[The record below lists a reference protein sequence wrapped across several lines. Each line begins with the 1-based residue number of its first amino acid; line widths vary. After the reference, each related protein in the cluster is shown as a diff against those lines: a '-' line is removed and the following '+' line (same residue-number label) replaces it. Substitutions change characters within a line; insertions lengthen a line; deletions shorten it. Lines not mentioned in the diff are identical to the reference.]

1 MSTYEDPAQSELG
14 GCPHYEEIDDETLER
29 LFSKVAAVRSEDY
42 DLFSFTHRP
51 MEVFRG
57 TASETS
63 SVWDED
69 RIYRQFSEDRV
80 EGNFVVVIEGEVGT
94 GKSELCAYLTHRLR
108 RDDRPILH
116 IDKNDDLMTILSER
130 IPDFYEEH
138 FGEKL
143 PGAQNFKNLREDIE
157 KNPETVAT
165 NATSGAILNLR
176 RRGYDVEESSDQRDK
191 ISDLVAEKLV
201 NQFME
206 RGEYDKKVR
215 FIREEEMEQE
225 DFLQIFANPVD
236 IEEATQQ
243 FNNELWREIRD
254 RYETS
259 SLDDVLEKV
268 GSRFEDTR
276 PVIVFEDF
284 SIAAVEAKKLSNYM
298 ERDKETDNWDFIVA
312 GTRDSTKVLHT
323 QTSGD
328 RFMFFQTNKKDS
340 NSVLFL
346 NEETSVGFIRPYL
359 GYIKSHDGSVQY
371 DREGWSYDLKKAPSN
386 SICSQCGFCDDKFRD
401 LYPFNE
407 QFLSRVYSGL
417 EDDQKSPREYVIAVF
432 DILDEFHYG
441 SAQAPS
447 SAGVLRERIRNTV
460 SVADIVYD
468 EAEEYADLAKWYG
481 EERGSQVA
489 INRKFVEA
497 FGFETEGLPEEI
509 TFDDDYVLID
519 KEEVDNGGGGNG
531 DTCPACGSSNIQT
544 KSNGNVVCG
553 ACGEIIVGTDPLQ
566 EKIQT
571 AKEEVDSWI
580 ENPDKYPDTNMYIRR
595 GLRDVIKELTDGF
608 RLYEGNNLL
617 YNLSGQ
623 KDPFVYSDSNEAPD
637 EDQIVISRKD
647 FRRSDLRQLSEFGV
661 RRHEEPRSADYEN
674 QYERIGTQLT
684 GYAKEWRQRVFE
696 TQLEKDDR
704 IYKRHARYEFSDLL
718 LASYATLCLIDDPV
732 RPLSAKNLNERFQD
746 DESFSINRHL
756 KSPLKNVLDVGD
768 YSIFEDLMDD
778 AEYVESLVGEL
789 FGVSANSLD
798 VPAVRRRLQAN
809 PPYEVLEMLGRG
821 QIQDINSRLRFDTGH
836 NVKDFANNM
845 YDVRKALDDVVDHGF
860 NYDVISYVNDTIAG
874 TEMNEVNSKYENLK
888 VYDSVNSDF
897 LEELG
902 KLCRYTNEDVRE
914 VGKAAE
920 IANNLWKGDELQSI
934 AAALIS
940 LKLDN
945 MELVDQFR
953 AVPLMGG
960 DQDGQV
966 GKEFQEVSSHYVS

>member
-1 MSTYEDPAQSELG
+1 MSMYKNPAENELG
-14 GCPHYEEIDDETLER
+14 ECPHFEEIDDKTLER
-29 LFSKVAAVRSEDY
+29 LFSKVAAVRSEEY

-57 TASETS
+57 TASEGLP
-63 SVWDED
+63 VWDED

-130 IPDFYEEH
+130 IPEFYEEH
-138 FGEKL
+138 FGEEL
-143 PGAQNFKNLREDIE
+143 PGAQKFKNLREDIE

-176 RRGYDVEESSDQRDK
+176 RRGYNVEESSEQRNK
-191 ISDLVAEKLV
+191 ISNLVAEKLV

-225 DFLQIFANPVD
+225 DFLQIFAGSVD
-236 IEEATQQ
+236 IEEATQE

-254 RYETS
+254 RYETA
-259 SLDDVLEKV
+259 SLDSILEKV
-268 GSRFEDTR
+268 GNRFKDTR

-284 SIAAVEAKKLSNYM
+284 SIAAVEAKRLSNYM
-298 ERDKETDNWDFIVA
+298 ERDKESDNWDFIVA

-323 QTSGD
+323 QTSED

-346 NEETSVGFIRPYL
+346 DEETSVDFIRPYL

-371 DREGWSYDLKKAPSN
+371 DREGWDYNLKDAPSD
-386 SICSQCGFCDDKFRD
+386 SICAKCGFCDDDFRD

-407 QFLSRVYSGL
+407 QFLRRVYSGL
-417 EDDQKSPREYVIAVF
+417 EEDQKSPREYVIAVF

-497 FGFETEGLPEEI
+497 FGFETEDLPEEI

-553 ACGEIIVGTDPLQ
+553 DCGEIIVGTDPLQ
-566 EKIQT
+566 KKIRT
-571 AKEEVDSWI
+571 AKDEVDSWI

-595 GLRDVIKELTDGF
+595 GLRDLIKELTDGF
-608 RLYEGNNLL
+608 KLYEGGDLL
-617 YNLSGQ
+617 YKLSSQ
-623 KDPFVYSDSNEAPD
+623 KDPFVYSDSNEAPE

-647 FRRSDLRQLSEFGV
+647 FRRSDLRQLAEFGV
-661 RRHEEPRSADYEN
+661 RRHEEPRSADYES
-674 QYERIGTQLT
+674 QYKRIGVQLA
-684 GYAKEWRQRVFE
+684 GYSKGWRRRIFE

-704 IYKRHARYEFSDLL
+704 IYKRDARYEFSDLL
-718 LASYATLCLIDDPV
+718 LASYATLCLLDDPV
-732 RPLSAKNLNERFQD
+732 RPLSAEDLNERFRD
-746 DESFSINRHL
+746 DKSFSVDRRL
-756 KSPLKNVLDVGD
+756 TSPLKDVLDIGS
-768 YSIFEDLMDD
+768 YSVFETLMQD
-778 AEYVESLVGEL
+778 AEYVESLVREM
-789 FGVSANSLD
+789 FGVSASSLD

-809 PPYEVLEMLGRG
+809 PPYEVLDKLGRG
-821 QIQDINSRLRFDTGH
+821 QIQNIDSRLRFDKGH
-836 NVKDFANNM
+836 NVKDFADNM
-845 YDVRKALDDVVDHGF
+845 YDVRQTLDDVVDHGF
-860 NYDVISYVNDTIAG
+860 NYDVISYVNDVIAG
-874 TEMNEVNSKYENLK
+874 TDMNEVGSKYENLK
-888 VYDSVNSDF
+888 VYDSVNTDF

-902 KLCRYTNEDVRE
+902 KLCEYTNEDVRE
-914 VGKAAE
+914 VEEAAE
-920 IANNLWKGDELQSI
+920 IANELWKEDEFQSI

-945 MELVDQFR
+945 MSIVHQFR
-953 AVPLMGG
+953 SVPLVGSS
-960 DQDGQV
+960 QDSKIGENF
-966 GKEFQEVSSHYVS
+966 KEVSEYYVK